1 MPEGPNERDETVDKS
16 DEHRKFSRGEVYIT
30 IDVREHGG
38 GRHKALI
45 LDLSEAGCRISS
57 LTYMGEGKNIHI
69 TLPGFAPLE
78 AVIVWKKRDEYGCS
92 FLQRL
97 HPAIYDHIRTKY
109 PSLGHL

>member
-1 MPEGPNERDETVDKS
+1 MPEGPIKREEVEDTG
-16 DEHRKFSRGEVYIT
+16 DEHRKYSRDEVYIT

-38 GRHKALI
+38 GRHRALMM
-45 LDLSEAGCRISS
+45 DLSQSGCRISS
-57 LTYMGEGKNIHI
+57 VTYMGEGKHVHV

-78 AVIVWKKRDEYGCS
+78 AVVVWKKNDEYGCS

>member
-1 MPEGPNERDETVDKS
+1 MPDSEQEPELPTKAES
-16 DEHRKFSRGEVYIT
+16 EHRNFSRNDVYIS

-45 LDLSEAGCRISS
+45 MDLSQSGCRISS
-57 LTYMGEGKNIHI
+57 VTYMGEGKNVHI

-78 AVIVWKKRDEYGCS
+78 AVIVWKKQDEYGCS

-97 HPAIYDHIRTKY
+97 HPAIYDHIRAKY
-109 PSLGHL
+109 PLLGHL